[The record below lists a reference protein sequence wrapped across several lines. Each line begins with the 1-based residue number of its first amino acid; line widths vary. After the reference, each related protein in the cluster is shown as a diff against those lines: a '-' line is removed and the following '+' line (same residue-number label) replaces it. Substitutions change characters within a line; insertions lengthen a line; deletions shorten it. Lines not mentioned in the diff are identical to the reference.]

1 MKVKFSNQSMK
12 FLSSCDERN
21 KERIRAKIKELDIS
35 LEGKGI
41 IPFRELEIKMLS
53 GKWKGFM
60 RMRIGRIRVI
70 FRIDRENQ
78 ELMIYEIDF
87 RGEVYR

>member
-35 LEGKGI
+35 LRGKAS
-41 IPFRELEIKMLS
+41 FLS
-53 GKWKGFM
+53 
-60 RMRIGRIRVI
+60 
-70 FRIDRENQ
+70 ENC
-78 ELMIYEIDF
+78 
-87 RGEVYR
+87 R

>member
-1 MKVKFSNQSMK
+1 
-12 FLSSCDERN
+12 
-21 KERIRAKIKELDIS
+21 
-35 LEGKGI
+35 
-41 IPFRELEIKMLS
+41 
-53 GKWKGFM
+53 M

-78 ELMIYEIDF
+78 ELMIYEMDF